1 MHLFAFLI
9 YFLLIR
15 TIWPSCLKECSLQF
29 WSLPVITSIL
39 QPAARGAGRGIL
51 SSCSTNPSL
60 LAHQAPAA
68 HQHCPCS
75 LCRGK
80 NPGCKVTDPPI
91 LWECSHMCKI
101 LHVPGF
107 LCHPSWLLERQLS
120 CSVWNAFSSP
130 LHKKIFP
137 ASPFPVL
144 VFQAKPK
151 LLDVGR
157 SAAWAQCANSSSRIQ
172 PGPSHFPAL
181 PAQPQISAWAG
192 RCCSSGGKQG
202 ELRWGSCDL
211 WALWFVFWGSQSRA
225 GDSLSWFMME
235 CQGREMSSSFP
246 GALSCPLRLLASVVF
261 PSRKLLWITT
271 PWSCRKNQRVPIPG
285 LWQTRSPFLW
295 S

>member
-15 TIWPSCLKECSLQF
+15 TIWLSCLKECSLQF

-101 LHVPGF
+101 LHVPGS

-130 LHKKIFP
+130 LHSLCWFSRQNQNYWMLGEVQHEHNVLTAHPGSSQDP
-137 ASPFPVL
+137 ATSQPFLHSPRSVPEQGGAAALGGSKGSWGGDPVICEL
-144 VFQAKPK
+144 CG
-151 LLDVGR
+151 LC
-157 SAAWAQCANSSSRIQ
+157 SE
-172 PGPSHFPAL
+172 AL
-181 PAQPQISAWAG
+181 
-192 RCCSSGGKQG
+192 
-202 ELRWGSCDL
+202 
-211 WALWFVFWGSQSRA
+211 RA
-225 GDSLSWFMME
+225 GQGTVWVGFVME
-235 CQGREMSSSFP
+235 YQGRQTSSSFP

-271 PWSCRKNQRVPIPG
+271 PWSCRKNQRVLIPG